1 MEQYSESGAS
11 HTCLAAMPEE
21 FKDIAP
27 YGEEEFHE
35 VMKKLVA
42 EVGFR
47 NAVQYC
53 MPDVDYQQFA
63 QMLLG
68 LRSQSQ
74 FQHQVMGSFLEKLIS
89 KTTAGLTCSGL
100 ENLTDGRS
108 YTFIS
113 NHRDIVLDAS
123 LLNVCFMRSH
133 KPLTQIAIG
142 NNLLIYDWITDL
154 VKVNRSFIVKRDV
167 RSIKALEAAK
177 QLSAYIHYT
186 ITKLN
191 ESIWIAQR
199 QGRAKDSND
208 LTQESLIKML
218 ALGCDNSV
226 KESLLEVN
234 LTPVSISYE
243 YDPNDY
249 LKATEFLKKRRDP
262 EFKKTNHDDLLSM
275 ETGML
280 SNKGRVH
287 FHIGKCIN
295 DELKEFP
302 EEGRNEVVRECCR
315 LIDRSIHSG
324 YMIYPGNYIAYDMLS
339 SSPRFAGKYTPEQ
352 KEAFLEYV
360 EKQLDKVR
368 LTDIKPEERDFMRQ
382 TIFGMYAN
390 PLYNRLQA
398 LKD

>member
-1 MEQYSESGAS
+1 MDQYSDSGVC
-11 HTCLAAMPEE
+11 HTCLASMPEE

-35 VMKKLVA
+35 AMKRLVA
-42 EVGFR
+42 EEGFR

-53 MPDVDYQQFA
+53 MPDTDYRQFA

-68 LRSQSQ
+68 LGSQSQ
-74 FQHQVMGSFLEKLIS
+74 FQRQIMGAFLEKLIS

-100 ENLTDGRS
+100 ENLIDGRS

-123 LLNVCFMRSH
+123 LLNVCFIRSH
-133 KPLTQIAIG
+133 KPLTQVAIG

-154 VKVNRSFIVKRDV
+154 VRINRSFIVKRDV
-167 RSIKALEAAK
+167 RSMKALEAAR

-208 LTQESLIKML
+208 ITQESLVKML
-218 ALGCDNSV
+218 ALGCDTTV
-226 KESLLEVN
+226 KKSLLELN
-234 LTPVSISYE
+234 LNPVSITYE

-249 LKATEFLKKRRDP
+249 LKATEFLMKRRDP
-262 EFKKTNHDDLLSM
+262 EFRKSNHDDLLSM
-275 ETGML
+275 ETGIM
-280 SNKGRVH
+280 SYKGRVH
-287 FHIGKCIN
+287 FHIGGCIN
-295 DELKEFP
+295 DELVRFP
-302 EEGRNEVVRECCR
+302 GETRAEVIGECCR
-315 LIDRSIHSG
+315 LIDRSIHRG
-324 YMIYPGNYIAYDMLS
+324 YMIFPVNYISYDMLE
-339 SSPRFAGKYTPEQ
+339 PKARFADRYTAGQ
-352 KEAFLEYV
+352 KEAFLAYV

-368 LTDIKPEERDFMRQ
+368 LTDITPEERGFMRR

-390 PLYNRLQA
+390 PLHNLLQA
-398 LKD
+398 RN